1 MSELTE
7 GFLCPECMLN
17 LASDEALMAHF
28 EENHI
33 EKPPTNHHVVE
44 ATSTRPLLPPSPVND
59 LLADYRRLASDY
71 ADNIQA
77 LTKAKNQLQSKTMLL
92 ENLLLSIASGT
103 LTPENLHN
111 LDNSLRQNL
120 TDYLNSEAERATQN
134 AALVLQ
140 ITEQRDVALSDVNKL
155 KDQLFLANER
165 ATNLELDLET
175 KTRLIAELESKLQK
189 SQQDLPAKDAN
200 APQSLLDGETRSC
213 ETSQEAGEN
222 SKDTIVT
229 NAATLHQ
236 AQRELEAAV
245 RKRYDLLEKL
255 NELQSQMLREGTSD
269 QLESQLGQIKDE
281 LNSFNSERCALDDIQ
296 ALPMAKES
304 SHPETVQP
312 YATKF
317 ASEKN
322 QLSAEVL
329 ALKKQVSDLT
339 EYTDSLNETI
349 RTLEGNRTELTE
361 MLASRDKE
369 VTRLKVEYEAEIVS
383 IKTTMA
389 ERLAKSANA
398 LNQLKAEKI
407 ASAEEVS
414 DLTHQLQECETKLR
428 DAEGALGS
436 AEADRGVLERTL
448 VELRSHLEKKD
459 ALIEVLN
466 KHMEERT
473 NEMEAKSSECQQLTE
488 QVQSLTLE
496 HTAVVATNES
506 LTARLAEADASIG
519 RLTSSEAL
527 LLQNVQELTDKL
539 TLLRSQQES
548 HARAMA
554 EMQSKIDST
563 QSEHQTL
570 MDRFI
575 ECQDKAN
582 QLELALQTC
591 TRELESLQRI
601 VLDLGRQNQALQ
613 ISLERQT
620 NRQWVS
626 DESATCCSN
635 CQKEFSIS
643 FRKHHCRHCG
653 KVFCQACSSKKTATS
668 ASKDPLRVCDA
679 CFAELTGVR

>member
-92 ENLLLSIASGT
+92 VR
-103 LTPENLHN
+103 
-111 LDNSLRQNL
+111 DNSLRQNL

-155 KDQLFLANER
+155 KDQ
-165 ATNLELDLET
+165 LET

-448 VELRSHLEKKD
+448 V
-459 ALIEVLN
+459 LN